1 MKKHVEKMLKRE
13 YWKGVAKKLIKNCNV
28 KNLLN
33 EFNLIAGVNI

>member
-1 MKKHVEKMLKRE
+1 MLKRK
-13 YWKGVAKKLIKNCNV
+13 YWKGVAKKLIKKKNCNV

>member
-28 KNLLN
+28 RKERL
-33 EFNLIAGVNI
+33 